1 MASLDE
7 WVGRV
12 SRVLDSLA
20 NAAIILAM
28 SSEFSPKETL
38 ELMLGHLGFVFE
50 VREERRAS
58 GLTLNILTREPGR
71 LIGRNGRV
79 LDDLQYLLNRVLSG
93 SEEDRGAVVV
103 DVENYRAQQVDEF
116 RQRVMGVIERVRR
129 TGQPVT
135 MGPMNSFDRRL
146 VHTTCQ
152 EQGDLE
158 TESVAGEGKF
168 KKVIVR
174 LKKGAKATGA

>member
-1 MASLDE
+1 MPSD
-7 WVGRV
+7 
-12 SRVLDSLA
+12 
-20 NAAIILAM
+20 
-28 SSEFSPKETL
+28 FSPKETL

-50 VREERRAS
+50 VREETRPT
-58 GLTLNILTREPGR
+58 GVTLNILTRDPGR

-93 SEEDRGAVVV
+93 SEEDRGAILV

-116 RQRVMGVIERVRR
+116 RQRILAVMERVRQ
-129 TGQPVT
+129 TGHPVT
-135 MGPMNSFDRRL
+135 LGPMNSFDRRL

-152 EQGDLE
+152 EAGDLE
-158 TESVAGEGKF
+158 TESIAGEGKF

-174 LKKGAKATGA
+174 LKKGPRSSGA

>member
-1 MASLDE
+1 MASQ
-7 WVGRV
+7 
-12 SRVLDSLA
+12 
-20 NAAIILAM
+20 
-28 SSEFSPKETL
+28 FSPKETL

-50 VREERRAS
+50 VREESRPS
-58 GLTLNILTREPGR
+58 GITLNILTRDPGR

-93 SEEDRGAVVV
+93 GEEDRGAIIV

-116 RQRVMGVIERVRR
+116 RQRIRSVIERVRR
-129 TGQPVT
+129 TGEPVT

-152 EQGDLE
+152 AEPDLE
-158 TESVAGEGKF
+158 TESLAGEGKF
-168 KKVIVR
+168 KKVVVR
-174 LKKGAKATGA
+174 MKKGAAKAGA

>member
-1 MASLDE
+1 MASD
-7 WVGRV
+7 
-12 SRVLDSLA
+12 
-20 NAAIILAM
+20 
-28 SSEFSPKETL
+28 FSPKETL
-38 ELMLGHLGFVFE
+38 EMMLGHLGFVFE
-50 VREERRAS
+50 IREESRPS
-58 GLTLNILTREPGR
+58 GITLNIITREPGR

-93 SEEDRGAVVV
+93 SEDDRGTVVV

-116 RQRVMGVIERVRR
+116 RQRILSVIERVRR

-152 EQGDLE
+152 EQPDLE
-158 TESVAGEGKF
+158 TESLAGDGKF
-168 KKVIVR
+168 KKIIIR
-174 LKKGAKATGA
+174 PKPKKASATSGA